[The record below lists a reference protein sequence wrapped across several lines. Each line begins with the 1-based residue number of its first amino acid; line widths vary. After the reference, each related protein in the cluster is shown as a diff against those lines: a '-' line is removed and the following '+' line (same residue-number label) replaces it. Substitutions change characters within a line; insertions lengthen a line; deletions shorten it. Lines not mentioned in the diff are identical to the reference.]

1 MAASLM
7 FTIRID
13 GVDDD
18 SLVVREFEG
27 YETLSH
33 DPLLFSECH
42 GFHYDIALASRR
54 SDLTALD
61 AVDQFAQLHI
71 YRDGEC
77 VQRVHGVVRRF
88 SKGDT
93 GHHHT
98 YYSLTLVPALM
109 RLSLRHDRRIFQ
121 QQSVPEIISTL
132 LQEADVQDYA
142 FALTREY
149 VPREFCMQ
157 YRETGLAFIER
168 LAAEE
173 GLVYHHEHIAGKHT
187 VVFSDNSVVMPMLT
201 DAVTYHRNVG
211 GEAPSTYIS
220 TLDIHTRSEV
230 AEVELQDRS
239 FKKPE
244 YRFAQLAQ
252 GSELD
257 YQREDYAYFDFP
269 GGHKSDEQGKALS
282 QVRLDYLRRESHTA
296 NGQSNETQLRAG
308 YRFTLSEHMD
318 DACNGDWTVVSVRH
332 HGKQPQ
338 ALEES
343 GGGGATT
350 YHNDFKLIPATHTWR
365 TLPTLK
371 PTAQGPEIAVV
382 VGPEGEEIHCDAY
395 GRVRIRFPWDRYH
408 ANDDSAS
415 CWIRVAQGLAGP
427 QYGFM
432 ALPRVGNEVVV
443 SFLNGDP
450 DQPIVTG
457 RTYHET
463 NTPPYALPAN
473 KTKTV
478 LRSQTH
484 QGQGFNELSFEDQSG
499 QERLY
504 LHAQKDMETDV
515 LNDQVVTI
523 KHDQHTTIESER
535 FTHIKQTDH
544 LKVDGDSN
552 HQIGQ
557 DHSLNVAG
565 NMHHQTSQRY
575 ALSAN
580 DEVHIKA
587 GQKVVIEASSEITL
601 KAGGS
606 FIKIDASGVSLVGSG
621 INLNSGGSAG
631 SGKGVAG
638 KLPSLPLGIESPKA
652 PENLL
657 PIQISLPVLV
667 SMAMGNVPIAKVCGR
682 QTDGEC
688 SREDCQCE

>member
-1 MAASLM
+1 
-7 FTIRID
+7 
-13 GVDDD
+13 
-18 SLVVREFEG
+18 
-27 YETLSH
+27 
-33 DPLLFSECH
+33 
-42 GFHYDIALASRR
+42 
-54 SDLTALD
+54 
-61 AVDQFAQLHI
+61 
-71 YRDGEC
+71 
-77 VQRVHGVVRRF
+77 
-88 SKGDT
+88 
-93 GHHHT
+93 
-98 YYSLTLVPALM
+98 
-109 RLSLRHDRRIFQ
+109 
-121 QQSVPEIISTL
+121 
-132 LQEADVQDYA
+132 
-142 FALTREY
+142 
-149 VPREFCMQ
+149 
-157 YRETGLAFIER
+157 
-168 LAAEE
+168 
-173 GLVYHHEHIAGKHT
+173 
-187 VVFSDNSVVMPMLT
+187 
-201 DAVTYHRNVG
+201 
-211 GEAPSTYIS
+211 
-220 TLDIHTRSEV
+220 
-230 AEVELQDRS
+230 
-239 FKKPE
+239 E

-296 NGQSNETQLRAG
+296 NGQSNEAQLRAG

-499 QERLY
+499 QEKLY
-504 LHAQKDMETDV
+504 
-515 LNDQVVTI
+515 
-523 KHDQHTTIESER
+523 
-535 FTHIKQTDH
+535 
-544 LKVDGDSN
+544 
-552 HQIGQ
+552 
-557 DHSLNVAG
+557 
-565 NMHHQTSQRY
+565 
-575 ALSAN
+575 
-580 DEVHIKA
+580 
-587 GQKVVIEASSEITL
+587 
-601 KAGGS
+601 
-606 FIKIDASGVSLVGSG
+606 
-621 INLNSGGSAG
+621 
-631 SGKGVAG
+631 
-638 KLPSLPLGIESPKA
+638 
-652 PENLL
+652 
-657 PIQISLPVLV
+657 
-667 SMAMGNVPIAKVCGR
+667 
-682 QTDGEC
+682 
-688 SREDCQCE
+688 